1 MSDTPIK
8 LAARLPKEHRLNGL
22 GTIYDQVKRH
32 GSAYVI
38 MYVRADEVT
47 ELADGTKR
55 PTLTI
60 DHIEGLPTAQEADNT
75 DLHRAGGKLMDW
87 ARAEREADGQ
97 AAMISKADLLATI
110 RGQVDDEDD
119 APEA

>member
-1 MSDTPIK
+1 MSDKPIK
-8 LAARLPKEHRLNGL
+8 LSARLPKDRPLNGL

-32 GSAYVI
+32 GSAFVV

-47 ELADGTKR
+47 ERADGTKV

-60 DHIEGLPTAQEADNT
+60 DHIEGLPTMQGVDNT
-75 DLHRAGGKLMDW
+75 DLHRAGAKLMEW

-110 RGQVDDEDD
+110 RGTVDADGAPD
-119 APEA
+119 A